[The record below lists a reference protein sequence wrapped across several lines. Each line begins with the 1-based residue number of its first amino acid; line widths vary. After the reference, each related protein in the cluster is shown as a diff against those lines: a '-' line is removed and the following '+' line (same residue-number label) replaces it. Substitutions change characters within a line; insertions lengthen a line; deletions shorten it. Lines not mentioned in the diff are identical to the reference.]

1 MATSISYSKFTVINQ
16 KRGINI
22 ETRKVQQTGGS
33 TYIISLPKQW
43 AEKMGI
49 KTGVRVSLQ
58 AQPDGKL
65 LIDPILEG
73 RAIKTKRIDV
83 SGCGVKSL
91 ERDIISAYLYGY
103 DRIEC
108 TQDVSYCRV
117 HAKGCSKSP

>member
-1 MATSISYSKFTVINQ
+1 MYVINQ

-65 LIDPILEG
+65 LIDPMLEG
-73 RAIKTKRIDV
+73 RTIKTKRIDIT
-83 SGCGVKSL
+83 GCGVKSL
-91 ERDIISAYLYGY
+91 ERDIVSAYLYGY
-103 DRIEC
+103 DRIEF
-108 TQDVSYCRV
+108 S
-117 HAKGCSKSP
+117 S

>member
-1 MATSISYSKFTVINQ
+1 MYVINQ

-65 LIDPILEG
+65 LIDPMLEG
-73 RAIKTKRIDV
+73 RTIKTKRIDIT
-83 SGCGVKSL
+83 GCGVKSL
-91 ERDIISAYLYGY
+91 ERYSLSISLWIRQ
-103 DRIEC
+103 DRVFIKKNACRTEAGN
-108 TQDVSYCRV
+108 QDGLLQTDRPGN
-117 HAKGCSKSP
+117 H